1 MDYRAMNKRIKVKPL
16 RTIYIFYWFL
26 LGYIIAALLFWY
38 ISLANQNDELT
49 VFKENNIAVD
59 DPMRLEKIEQIQ
71 VEKGRKTAQY
81 AGEGITFFLF
91 IVAGAVFVF
100 RLVNRQLLL
109 SQQQQNFMMAITH
122 ELKTPI
128 AVIKLNLET
137 MRKRELDPEQKHKLQ
152 TSTIQETNRLN
163 SLCNNMLLLSQFD
176 SGGYTLTREV
186 FDVGDLIGETV
197 EDFVNR
203 FQLRNFELDL
213 EDQIFIFGDR
223 VLLQMAINNLIDN
236 ALKYSEK
243 NSIVTLKLFKDDK
256 YIRLQVIDTGQGI
269 SDEEKEKVFEK
280 YYRGAKRQAKGTGLG
295 LYLTKRI
302 VKQHFGS
309 IRILDNIPHGCIFEI
324 KFKESKV
331 NHA

>member
-1 MDYRAMNKRIKVKPL
+1 MDYRAMNKSKRVKPL

-38 ISLANQNDELT
+38 ISLSNQNDELT
-49 VFKENNIAVD
+49 IYKENNIGAD
-59 DPMRLEKIEQIQ
+59 DPNRLIKIEQVQ
-71 VEKGRKTAQY
+71 AEKRRKTAQY

-100 RLVNRQLLL
+100 RLVNRQLLQ

-128 AVIKLNLET
+128 AVTKLNLET
-137 MRKRELDPEQKHKLQ
+137 LRKRQLEPEQKQKLL
-152 TSTIQETNRLN
+152 TSTINETNRLN

-176 SGGYTLTREV
+176 SGGYALTREM
-186 FDVGDLIGETV
+186 FDMGDLIRETV

-203 FQLRNFELDL
+203 FQLRDFELHL
-213 EDQIFIFGDR
+213 EEEIFIYGDR

-243 NSIVTLKLFKDDK
+243 NAVVSLKLFKNDK
-256 YIRLQVIDTGQGI
+256 YITLQVIDLGQGI
-269 SDEEKEKVFEK
+269 PEEEKEKVFEK
-280 YYRGAKRQAKGTGLG
+280 YYRGVKRQAKGTGLG

-302 VKQHFGS
+302 VKQHYGS
-309 IRILDNIPHGCIFEI
+309 IQVRDNTPQGCIFEI

>member
-1 MDYRAMNKRIKVKPL
+1 MEYRAKTKRIKVKPL

-49 VFKENNIAVD
+49 VFKENNIAAD
-59 DPMRLEKIEQIQ
+59 DPLRLEKIKQIQ
-71 VEKGRKTAQY
+71 AEKGRKTAQY

-91 IVAGAVFVF
+91 IIAGAVFVF
-100 RLVNRQLLL
+100 RLVNKQLLQ

-128 AVIKLNLET
+128 AVTKLNLET
-137 MRKRELDPEQKHKLQ
+137 MRKRQLEPQQQQKLL

-176 SGGYTLTREV
+176 SGGYTLSREI
-186 FDVGDLIGETV
+186 FNVGELIRETV
-197 EDFVNR
+197 EDFINR
-203 FQLRNFELDL
+203 FQQREFELNL
-213 EDQIFIFGDR
+213 KEDIFIFGDR

-243 NSIVTLKLFKDDK
+243 HSVVTIKLYKKDK
-256 YIRLQVIDTGQGI
+256 YISLQVIDKGHGI
-269 SDEEKEKVFEK
+269 SDAEKEKIFEK
-280 YYRGAKRQAKGTGLG
+280 YFRGAKRQAKGTGLG

-302 VKQHFGS
+302 VKQHFGT
-309 IRILDNIPHGCIFEI
+309 IHVLDNIPQGSIFEL

>member
-1 MDYRAMNKRIKVKPL
+1 MDYRSMNKRIKLRPL

-26 LGYIIAALLFWY
+26 LSYIIAALLFWY
-38 ISLANQNDELT
+38 ISLANQNDELA
-49 VFKENNIAVD
+49 VYKENSISADN
-59 DPMRLEKIEQIQ
+59 PLRLEKLKQIQ
-71 VEKGRKTAQY
+71 AEKSRKTAQY
-81 AGEGITFFLF
+81 AGEGITFFLV

-100 RLVNRQLLL
+100 RLVSRQLLQ
-109 SQQQQNFMMAITH
+109 SQQQQNFMMTITH

-128 AVIKLNLET
+128 AVTKLNLET
-137 MRKRELDPEQKHKLQ
+137 LRKRELNPEQKQKLL

-176 SGGYTLTREV
+176 SGGYMLTREM
-186 FDVGDLIGETV
+186 FDVGDLMRETV
-197 EDFVNR
+197 EDFSNR

-213 EDQIFIFGDR
+213 EDEIFIYGDR
-223 VLLQMAINNLIDN
+223 VLLQMAMNNLVDN

-243 NSIVTLKLFKDDK
+243 NAVVTLRLFKDDK
-256 YIRLQVIDTGQGI
+256 YIRLQVADTGQGI
-269 SDEEKEKVFEK
+269 SDEEKKKIFEK
-280 YYRGAKRQAKGTGLG
+280 FFRGAKRQAKGTGLG

-309 IRILDNIPHGCIFEI
+309 IDVLDNIPHGCIFEM

>member
-1 MDYRAMNKRIKVKPL
+1 MDFRVMNKSKKVKPL

-38 ISLANQNDELT
+38 ISLSNQNDELT
-49 VFKENNIAVD
+49 IFKENNIGAD
-59 DPMRLEKIEQIQ
+59 DPSRLEKIEQVQ
-71 VEKGRKTAQY
+71 AEKSRKTAQY

-91 IVAGAVFVF
+91 IVAGAIFVF
-100 RLVNRQLLL
+100 KLVNRQLLQ

-128 AVIKLNLET
+128 AVTKLNLET
-137 MRKRELDPEQKHKLQ
+137 LRKRQLEPKQKEKLL

-176 SGGYTLTREV
+176 SGGYNLTREI
-186 FDVGDLIGETV
+186 FDVGDLIEETID
-197 EDFVNR
+197 DFVNR

-213 EDQIFIFGDR
+213 ENEIFIYGDR

-243 NSIVTLKLFKDDK
+243 NAIVTLKLFKEDK
-256 YIRLQVIDTGQGI
+256 YITLQVIDVGQGI
-269 SDEEKEKVFEK
+269 SEEEKAKIFEK
-280 YYRGAKRQAKGTGLG
+280 YFRGAKRQAKGTGLG

-309 IRILDNIPHGCIFEI
+309 IDVLDNTPQGCIFEI